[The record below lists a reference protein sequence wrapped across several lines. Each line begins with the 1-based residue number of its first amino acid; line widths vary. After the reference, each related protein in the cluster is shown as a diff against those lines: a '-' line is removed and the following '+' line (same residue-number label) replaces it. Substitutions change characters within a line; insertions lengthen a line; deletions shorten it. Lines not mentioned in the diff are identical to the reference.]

1 MRTLLIAGA
10 FAVAALFVPRP
21 AAAAMCGP
29 PNDVA
34 AVERGTIGNFNAHL
48 HKGWKKINNSY
59 IMAVVVLGGGP
70 PIVVQVDASSSTFV
84 GGTYAQVDVSYAG
97 QMSDYW
103 IKKSGN
109 WALAGTQA
117 PKGWPAAIRAKL
129 TAMSNARANG
139 SKQCTNPSFVP
150 RGSGG

>member
-1 MRTLLIAGA
+1 MRNFLIAGA
-10 FAVAALFVPRP
+10 LVLAVLCIPRP

-29 PNDVA
+29 SSDVA
-34 AVERGTIGNFNAHL
+34 AVERGTIGHFNNNL

-59 IMAVVVLGGGP
+59 IMAVVVLG
-70 PIVVQVDASSSTFV
+70 
-84 GGTYAQVDVSYAG
+84 TYAQVDVSYAG
-97 QMSDYW
+97 QMSNYW